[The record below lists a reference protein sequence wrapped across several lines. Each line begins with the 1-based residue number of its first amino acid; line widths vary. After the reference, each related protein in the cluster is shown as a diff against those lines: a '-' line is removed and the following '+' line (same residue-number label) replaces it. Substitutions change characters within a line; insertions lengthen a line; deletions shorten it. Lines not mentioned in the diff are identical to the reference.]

1 MSSILKAINE
11 EASEIDQLQR
21 KLDNV
26 ESVLGTRTDRNGRLY
41 NQYVNDVTK
50 PIKWLSN
57 DGLVSDIHSGLRQ
70 LAEKIGMAEER
81 MEDEE
86 DAVREAWNQLESAV
100 YGLAEPFEE
109 YVRDLQYKVEEMQM
123 DIDDKKYELQDE
135 PLDEVK
141 YVDGFMG
148 ADGKPTSRPTA
159 KDYASNKEFQ
169 HMKKKLGDRI
179 PQPTKRDK
187 NGKLSP
193 FKKDEQVDESKMGDL
208 HLDIQQGATAKDLVR
223 DYKMS
228 LEQAKEFLR
237 DYYMDKKS
245 RTRNDPKEVKET
257 EFDDAFNNIFK
268 SSKPGEGSETMKRQ
282 MRTGRSGPKG
292 PRYDRS
298 HSHRNDY
305 KRYKD
310 DFKKSEL
317 DFELG
322 HEDLEEKKKS
332 GMAQV
337 MEIYEDHAYLMYI
350 NGKLASPTPI
360 DKKHKNA
367 HEREVKIYLPDA
379 DVQFKAVAKGN
390 YSAEELA
397 EGNGN
402 IRKALAGIIL
412 LSGLLGLNN
421 YQAQKMYDK
430 SHQLQQL
437 TQVYL
442 AAKDCGDEVKMKD
455 VRRRIGNHKTRLDI
469 GKGDV
474 DFDGRP
480 GDDDIKDIDYI
491 NQSCEVR

>member
-21 KLDNV
+21 KLDDV
-26 ESVLGTRTDRNGRLY
+26 ESVLGTRSDRGRLY

-57 DGLVSDIHSGLRQ
+57 DGLVSDIHSGIRQ

-81 MEDEE
+81 MEDAE

-123 DIDDKKYELQDE
+123 DIDDKEYDKKYELQDE
-135 PLDEVK
+135 PLDE
-141 YVDGFMG
+141 GRM
-148 ADGKPTSRPTA
+148 S
-159 KDYASNKEFQ
+159 
-169 HMKKKLGDRI
+169 
-179 PQPTKRDK
+179 
-187 NGKLSP
+187 
-193 FKKDEQVDESKMGDL
+193 DL
-208 HLDIQQGATAKDLVR
+208 HLDIQEGATAKDLVR
-223 DYKMS
+223 DYNMS
-228 LEQAKEFLR
+228 LEQAKEVLR
-237 DYYMDKKS
+237 DYYMEKKS
-245 RTRNDPKEVKET
+245 RTKVKET
-257 EFDDAFNNIFK
+257 GFDQDAFDNIFK
-268 SSKPGEGSETMKRQ
+268 NRKPKPSDGSGKMKSTY
-282 MRTGRSGPKG
+282 RTGRNGPKG

-298 HSHRNDY
+298 RG
-305 KRYKD
+305 YKD
-310 DFKKSEL
+310 DFKRSEL

-322 HEDLEEKKKS
+322 HEDLDEKKKS

-350 NGKLASPTPI
+350 NGKLAAPTPI
-360 DKKHKNA
+360 EKKDKNA
-367 HEREVKIYLPDA
+367 YERMIASQMPEA
-379 DVQFKAVAKGN
+379 DVQFKAVARHN
-390 YSAEELA
+390 YSSEELA